1 MSVIGTIQ
9 NIVRSTSVGRTGS
22 NSGPTQFASISPEA
36 HSDFLRA
43 RTELLNL
50 FRAVE
55 RLAELSNINTRFKL
69 DLPDARST
77 SPLGLDMTNTAAT
90 LNSSGEIN
98 ASPTSFTPFGPEW
111 LGAST
116 AEITIGGEYQYDPAT
131 DGPLPPD
138 AAYTF
143 ESRRNGT
150 RGSSRIQ
157 IRVEDPFGNRTNV
170 RVRRG
175 DPLTQPYDIGNG
187 LYFTIGAGS
196 TINRDTTTVLSVSDS
211 IGSVVNPDLP
221 LGGIRNQNPNLQ
233 FGSPSIV
240 NGGFDVNGENISV
253 LTTDT
258 LNDVV
263 NRINLSGAGVTAVFN
278 ALTERIEFVQ
288 NTLGSAATIDLQND
302 DSNFLASTKLDNL
315 NLVDGIDPEDIQAL
329 QDVSVFSS
337 VASGDIII
345 NGRNVAIDTA
355 TDSLAT
361 VLDKINS
368 SGAGVVATFDSAAQQ
383 VLIEAN
389 EATSV
394 LNLDSNGTGLFG
406 ALNIPEGR
414 VDPEAVSRGISRR
427 KSYEIA
433 DATNAVF
440 EQINRLFSDSTFVG
454 KGNNTA
460 IFRGALETALRS
472 AFGDTDEK
480 NILGLRLDAS
490 NNARL
495 RGDFTTVE
503 RREFTSNL
511 QRRGNLVRDFLAG
524 KDDEGGLVKGLF
536 VATQQALNAVNQSL
550 GLSGTF
556 VDTYA

>member
-9 NIVRSTSVGRTGS
+9 NIVRSTSVARAGS
-22 NSGPTQFASISPEA
+22 DSVPTQFASISPEA

-55 RLAELSNINTRFKL
+55 RLAELANINTRFKL
-69 DLPDARST
+69 DLPDARSQ

-131 DGPLPPD
+131 NGPLPPD

-150 RGSSRIQ
+150 RGSSQIQ

-170 RVRRG
+170 QVQRD
-175 DPLTQPYDIGNG
+175 DPLNQPYDIGNG

-196 TINRDTTTVLSVSDS
+196 TINRDTTTLLSVSDS
-211 IGSVVNPDLP
+211 IGSVVNPGLP

-263 NRINLSGAGVTAVFN
+263 NRINLSNAGVTAVFN
-278 ALTERIEFVQ
+278 ALTERIDFMQ
-288 NTLGSAATIDLQND
+288 NTLGSTGAIDLTND
-302 DSNFLASTKLDNL
+302 SSNFLAATKLDSL
-315 NLVDGIDPEDIQAL
+315 NVVDGIDPETIQNL
-329 QDVSVFSS
+329 EDVAAFSS
-337 VASGDIII
+337 VQSGDVVI
-345 NGRNVAIDTA
+345 NGQQIAIDTA
-355 TDSLAT
+355 NDSLST

-368 SGAGVVATFDSAAQQ
+368 SGAGVVATFDSASQQ

-389 EATSV
+389 ETTSV
-394 LNLDSNGTGLFG
+394 LTLDSNGTGLFG
-406 ALNIPEGR
+406 ALRIPEGR

-440 EQINRLFSDSTFVG
+440 EQLNRVFSNSTFAG
-454 KGNNTA
+454 KGDNA
-460 IFRGALETALRS
+460 SLFRGPLETALRT
-472 AFGDTDEK
+472 AFGVESEV
-480 NILGLRLDAS
+480 NVLGLNLDAS
-490 NNARL
+490 SNARL
-495 RGDFTTVE
+495 RGDFTTVD
-503 RREFTSNL
+503 RREFTTNL

-524 KDDEGGLVKGLF
+524 NDDEGGLVKGLF

-556 VDTYA
+556 IDTYA